1 MTDGEKDVQSPTP
14 VGSAKDLDVGVDRD
28 YPADMINAVAKQT
41 KSNSGGS
48 KTSAIEADTQVTS
61 AEVEQAFEKGIAE
74 LAAALGKR
82 RGPRIFSENAVREL
96 TIQQANFL
104 EDVGL
109 DAINLARR
117 SQADVVSAADV
128 RSAEA
133 SLRSRGPS
141 FPSRLLEPV
150 GGLLA
155 GAGLAQLYSV
165 LSAAKTATPSTLA
178 YLLAALSTMAGIGLL
193 AFGLARRG

>member
-1 MTDGEKDVQSPTP
+1 MTGDRKEGQSLSPEDGD
-14 VGSAKDLDVGVDRD
+14 KDLSAGIDRAL
-28 YPADMINAVAKQT
+28 PADIVNAVARQAKP
-41 KSNSGGS
+41 SYSGDKAS
-48 KTSAIEADTQVTS
+48 ETDSPVTIAD
-61 AEVEQAFEKGIAE
+61 VEQAFEKGVAE

-82 RGPRIFSENAVREL
+82 RGPRIFSESAVREL
-96 TIQQANFL
+96 AIQQADFL

-117 SQADVVSAADV
+117 SQADVVSAADI
-128 RSAEA
+128 RNAEA

-141 FPSRLLEPV
+141 FPGRMLEPV

-155 GAGLAQLYSV
+155 GAGVAQLYSV

-178 YLLAALSTMAGIGLL
+178 YLLAFASTVAGIGLL
-193 AFGLARRG
+193 AFGIARRG